1 MNRWQGSL
9 WALVF
14 FTATTWADGWQGRW
28 IDLTHPFSAQAI
40 YWPTADRF
48 EKTTVFDGV
57 TDKGFYYSA
66 FNFRAAEHGGTHV
79 DAPVHFAKGRR
90 GVADIPL
97 EQLIGPG
104 VVIRVADRIGDDRN
118 YQVSV
123 DDLTRWET
131 RHGRLPEGAI
141 VLIDSGSAQFWP
153 DSQRYMGTAERGE
166 AAVAKLTFPGIHPE
180 LARFLIEE
188 RQIRA
193 VGIDT
198 PSIDYGAST
207 LFETHRILFEQ
218 NVPGFENVAN
228 LDGLPEKGFQVI
240 ALPMKIAAGSGA
252 PLRIIAFVPEASGR

>member
-1 MNRWQGSL
+1 MNRWQWSL

-79 DAPVHFAKGRR
+79 DAPVHFARGRR

-123 DDLTRWET
+123 DDLTRWEA

-166 AAVAKLTFPGIHPE
+166 AAVAKLSFPGIHPE

-198 PSIDYGAST
+198 PSIDFGAST

-228 LDGLPEKGFQVI
+228 LEGLPDKAFQVI

>member
-1 MNRWQGSL
+1 MIGLAFLLLAPVRAEDPWR
-9 WALVF
+9 
-14 FTATTWADGWQGRW
+14 GRW
-28 IDLTHPFSAQAI
+28 VDLTHNFSAQAI
-40 YWPTADRF
+40 YWPTADSF

-66 FNFRAAEHGGTHV
+66 FNFRAAEHGGTHI

-104 VVIRVADRIGDDRN
+104 VVIRIANRLGESRN
-118 YQVSV
+118 YQITVE
-123 DDLTRWET
+123 DLTRWEAQN
-131 RHGRLPEGAI
+131 GPLPKGAI
-141 VLIDSGSAQFWP
+141 VLFDSGSSALWP
-153 DSQRYMGTAERGE
+153 DKRRYMGTAERGE
-166 AAVAKLTFPGIHPE
+166 AAVAKLAFPGIHPE
-180 LARFLIEE
+180 LARYLIEQ

-207 LFETHRILFEQ
+207 LFETHRLLFEK

-228 LDGLPEKGFQVI
+228 LAELPERGFQVI
-240 ALPMKIAAGSGA
+240 ALPMKIAGGSGA
-252 PLRIIAFVPEASGR
+252 PLRIIAFVPGG